1 MDFVIHSTFSNVD
14 VNFLLVFGYG
24 IFVGCLTGMLGAGGG
39 TLIVPFLALYL
50 KLPIKTAIGTSL
62 FQVTGIAASGAYQ
75 HYRYGSSDLKLA
87 LILIISG
94 SSMAFVGAKF
104 AQLVPNTILK
114 AVFGLFVILIALKFV
129 RSKSGENSSKVIAKS
144 AKSEESSEKP
154 SHIIKTLHS
163 LGKFLPVGMV
173 IPIPM
178 HIHRKTKI
186 AEYTINL
193 PLVFLLGGAVG
204 FSSGLLGVGGG
215 FLLVPGLVFLGI
227 PMKVAVGTDLTQ
239 IIASASVGTATY
251 FSSGY
256 VDPIIGGLLMIGGI
270 VGTVIGTRLN
280 KRMPT
285 STLKKIFGILMIFVG
300 ILMIRNALSGA
311 EGLLRG

>member
-1 MDFVIHSTFSNVD
+1 
-14 VNFLLVFGYG
+14 
-24 IFVGCLTGMLGAGGG
+24 MLGAGGG

-62 FQVTGIAASGAYQ
+62 FQVTGIAASGAFQ

-87 LILIISG
+87 LMLMISG
-94 SSMAFVGAKF
+94 SSMAFVGARF
-104 AQLVPNTILK
+104 AQQVPNNILK
-114 AVFGLFVILIALKFV
+114 AIFGVFVIMVALKFV
-129 RSKSGENSSKVIAKS
+129 GSKSGEATAKS
-144 AKSEESSEKP
+144 RAGRERP
-154 SHIIKTLHS
+154 SHIRETLHH
-163 LGKFLPVGMV
+163 LGRFLPVGMV
-173 IPIPM
+173 TPIPL
-178 HIHRKTKI
+178 HIHRKTRI

-193 PLVFLLGGAVG
+193 PMVLLLGGAVG

-251 FSSGY
+251 FMGGY
-256 VDPIIGGLLMIGGI
+256 VDPIVGTLLMAGGI

-280 KRMPT
+280 KKMPT
-285 STLKKIFGILMIFVG
+285 STLKKIFGVLMVFVG
-300 ILMIRNALSGA
+300 LLMVRNALMGT
-311 EGLLRG
+311 GGFLRG

>member
-1 MDFVIHSTFSNVD
+1 MDLIIHSSFSNVD
-14 VNFLLVFGYG
+14 VNVLLVFAYG

-62 FQVTGIAASGAYQ
+62 FQVTGIAASGAFQ

-94 SSMAFVGAKF
+94 SSMAFMGARF
-104 AQLVPNTILK
+104 AQLVPNNILK
-114 AVFGLFVILIALKFV
+114 AIFGVFVIMIALKFV
-129 RSKSGENSSKVIAKS
+129 RSKSGEPISETIAKN
-144 AKSEESSEKP
+144 ETSSDRS
-154 SHIIKTLHS
+154 SHIKQTLHH
-163 LGKFLPVGMV
+163 LAKFLPVGM
-173 IPIPM
+173 ITPIPLR
-178 HIHRKTKI
+178 IHRKTKI

-193 PLVFLLGGAVG
+193 LMVFLLGGAVG

-251 FSSGY
+251 FLGGY
-256 VDPIIGGLLMIGGI
+256 VDPIIGTLLMAGGI
-270 VGTVIGTRLN
+270 IGTVIGTRLN
-280 KRMPT
+280 KRTPT
-285 STLKKIFGILMIFVG
+285 STLKKIFGVLMVFVG
-300 ILMIRNALSGA
+300 LLMVRNALMGTSGLHM
-311 EGLLRG
+311 G